1 MDGRLLIC
9 RKYPTIKARGRT
21 FVPSPPFS
29 DLLYQ
34 HLWSATAPAL
44 DMCNKSDGFRLYFT
58 KKMKQWF
65 AIFSLMS
72 VLVSCKP
79 DQEIDRGDEVYLQF
93 ELRNGGAYELMI
105 QKQPQG
111 MLPLRIIAGNG
122 YLPDKV
128 DQLIL
133 EMKKTKSRTFR
144 FAACDAYGRKGI
156 YYCDTLNTKRI

>member
-1 MDGRLLIC
+1 
-9 RKYPTIKARGRT
+9 
-21 FVPSPPFS
+21 
-29 DLLYQ
+29 
-34 HLWSATAPAL
+34 
-44 DMCNKSDGFRLYFT
+44 
-58 KKMKQWF
+58 MKQWF

-93 ELRNGGAYELMI
+93 ELRNGRGI
-105 QKQPQG
+105 RIDDSKQPQG

-133 EMKKTKSRTFR
+133 EMKKDEIRTFR

-156 YYCDTLNTKRI
+156 YYCDTLNTKTYLIGPSDTLRLDIKVLPLQKNNNTIMKINLALIFLRLHNLALKKHEIAF